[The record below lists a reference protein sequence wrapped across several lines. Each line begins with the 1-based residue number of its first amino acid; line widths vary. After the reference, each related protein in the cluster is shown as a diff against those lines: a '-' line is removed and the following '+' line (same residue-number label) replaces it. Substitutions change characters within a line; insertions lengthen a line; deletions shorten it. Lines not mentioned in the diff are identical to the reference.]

1 MCKYINQSYKIKEN
15 VNESLK
21 GIFLEN
27 YFKKVLI
34 GKETKATIILI
45 IFSISHK
52 RWYKNF
58 LKMIY

>member
-1 MCKYINQSYKIKEN
+1 MCKYINQPYKIKEN

-34 GKETKATIILI
+34 EKETKATIILI
-45 IFSISHK
+45 VFSISHK
-52 RWYKNF
+52 R
-58 LKMIY
+58 